1 MDAEVATR
9 RLTVLHSHVLGLNR
23 QESCAS
29 DIAMQ
34 VRGWHLLPFKALN
47 RCCMLRAH
55 SVLCAPQP
63 CAASSAIGYARPAA
77 CALPHG
83 RVCKSEVRLSLG
95 DGTRRAAAYGCVSA
109 GRVYRHA
116 LLACAQGKGR
126 HEEAALQAAEHVLG
140 STMISV
146 NGRTAAKV

>member
-1 MDAEVATR
+1 MNAEVATR

-34 VRGWHLLPFKALN
+34 VRGLHLLPVKALN
-47 RCCMLRAH
+47 SCCMLRSH
-55 SVLCAPQP
+55 SVLCALQP

-83 RVCKSEVRLSLG
+83 RVCTSEVRLKLD

-109 GRVYRHA
+109 GRICRHE
-116 LLACAQGKGR
+116 LLAYAQGKGR

-140 STMISV
+140 STQIAV
-146 NGRTAAKV
+146 KGRTAAKV